1 MTSSF
6 LSSFFFFFL
15 NVCATEPAYEMT
27 GFAVAKVMTVV
38 TRQALWG
45 CYNNK
50 EGANGML
57 WFTAG

>member
-1 MTSSF
+1 
-6 LSSFFFFFL
+6 
-15 NVCATEPAYEMT
+15 VCATEPAYEMT